1 MVDGIII
8 RGEAGPRLT
17 EAKRRLLSLHDHW
30 VIIQSHLPSC
40 TLPAVGIESSLTY
53 QHTGR

>member
-1 MVDGIII
+1 MVDGIIN

-40 TLPAVGIESSLTY
+40 TLPAIGIESSLTY